1 MNQTCDRCGPA
12 VRAVYHASRNGQLY
26 LCGHRANQLRPAL
39 AAQGWAIWPIATPAV
54 THQSLHR
61 PASHATHLTRHS
73 DTAADLQVYD
83 LGPADTERP
92 VRRGSLD
99 HAR

>member
-26 LCGHRANQLRPAL
+26 LCGHCANQLRPAL

-54 THQSLHR
+54 TPPEPPPPGKPR
-61 PASHATHLTRHS
+61 DPSHS
-73 DTAADLQVYD
+73 PQ
-83 LGPADTERP
+83 
-92 VRRGSLD
+92 
-99 HAR
+99 